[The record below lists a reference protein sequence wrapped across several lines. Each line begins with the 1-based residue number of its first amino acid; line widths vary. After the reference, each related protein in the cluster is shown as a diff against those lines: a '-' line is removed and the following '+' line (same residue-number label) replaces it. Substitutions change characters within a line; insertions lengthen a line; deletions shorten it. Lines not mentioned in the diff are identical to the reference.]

1 MRVIVTGHTGTIGK
15 HLSDGFIKSGISL
28 LNVSETMGAKSNY
41 ADAAIIHLAGI
52 VGPAQVAQ
60 DLTKSHEVNVI
71 NTLEFAER
79 SLELGITRFVF
90 ASTSHVYAKFSD
102 AISED
107 HTIEP
112 QNLYAEQKVQAEIG
126 LRNLFLNSPAE
137 LVILRIFSVL
147 DWDCKDYTLGGL
159 FRRIAAG
166 DENLSIRN
174 ADDER
179 DFLTPKSIACTLER
193 MASEVGLSGIWNL
206 SSGNPLTVREAAF
219 RMLAD
224 VIGQSLSD
232 RIVPG
237 RSDLPRIVGDNQKLR
252 DALPDLELNWDPG
265 SYRQT
270 QK

>member
-1 MRVIVTGHTGTIGK
+1 MKVIVTGHTGTIGK
-15 HLSDGFIKSGISL
+15 HLSDRFIKSGISL

-71 NTLEFAER
+71 NTLEFAEK
-79 SLELGITRFVF
+79 SLELGVARFVF
-90 ASTSHVYAKFSD
+90 ASTSHVYAKFSG

-107 HTIEP
+107 HMIEP

-166 DENLSIRN
+166 DEKLSIRN

-179 DFLTPKSIACTLER
+179 DFLTPNSIAKTIEKITFKTG
-193 MASEVGLSGIWNL
+193 MSGVWNL
-206 SSGNPLTVREAAF
+206 SSGIPVSVREAAM
-219 RMLAD
+219 RMLSD
-224 VIGQSLSD
+224 TIGEKLRDRVISGQSDSPL
-232 RIVPG
+232 ILG
-237 RSDLPRIVGDNQKLR
+237 NNQKLHK
-252 DALPDLELNWDPG
+252 ALPETDLSWTPSQFSKG
-265 SYRQT
+265 F
-270 QK
+270 